1 MKRTRHILLLTFTS
15 GSFQISQHQTHYM
28 MMIHIKH
35 KPFLIFA
42 LVRHKQDHKL
52 KNKKKHFYGKVTWS
66 EPTACGRLLGGAGE
80 ILPLL
85 LEREMLTKTWAAS
98 ISIDI
103 GDGNWLY
110 TALRGGGGQICIL
123 KARSERRIHNK
134 MNERKLFNVERE
146 KWECLKET
154 KWYDG

>member
-1 MKRTRHILLLTFTS
+1 
-15 GSFQISQHQTHYM
+15 M
-28 MMIHIKH
+28 MMIHIKQ
-35 KPFLIFA
+35 KPSTFLIFA

-52 KNKKKHFYGKVTWS
+52 KNKKHFYGKVTWS

-85 LEREMLTKTWAAS
+85 LEREMLTKTWVAS
-98 ISIDI
+98 KHRYW
-103 GDGNWLY
+103 GWKL
-110 TALRGGGGQICIL
+110 ALHCIEGGGGYIRIME
-123 KARSERRIHNK
+123 ARSERRINNK
-134 MNERKLFNVERE
+134 MNEKKLFNVERE

>member
-1 MKRTRHILLLTFTS
+1 
-15 GSFQISQHQTHYM
+15 M
-28 MMIHIKH
+28 MMIHIKQ
-35 KPFLIFA
+35 KPSTFLIFA

-52 KNKKKHFYGKVTWS
+52 KNKKHFYGKVTWS

-110 TALRGGGGQICIL
+110 TALRGEGAIYALWRQ
-123 KARSERRIHNK
+123 E
-134 MNERKLFNVERE
+134 V
-146 KWECLKET
+146 KEE
-154 KWYDG
+154 